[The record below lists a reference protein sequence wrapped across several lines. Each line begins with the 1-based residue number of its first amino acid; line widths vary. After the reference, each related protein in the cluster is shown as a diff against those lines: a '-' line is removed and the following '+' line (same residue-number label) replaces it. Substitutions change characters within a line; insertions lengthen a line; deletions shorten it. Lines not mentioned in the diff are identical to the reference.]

1 MCFCL
6 FFCLL
11 PFCLFRRIPASL
23 VPGNPNQNTSRIQ
36 TTESKNPRA
45 MYDLFFRPFL
55 TATVFL
61 PLLPS
66 PLMRTAEMAQLASTT
81 NEDGGDDAAS

>member
-1 MCFCL
+1 
-6 FFCLL
+6 
-11 PFCLFRRIPASL
+11 
-23 VPGNPNQNTSRIQ
+23 
-36 TTESKNPRA
+36 